1 MYVYVSEKWNI
12 IMRSSFRMTWMQNKY
27 REYITRYSM
36 EDNLIF
42 EDNQIKKYE
51 NSKQYIED
59 SNRYHLT
66 KELEDTKRK
75 NAELTTIANAKMTKD
90 LELEVKGQK
99 PDEYNKKIY
108 LLKNMKWLQRSLWQ
122 ENG

>member
-1 MYVYVSEKWNI
+1 
-12 IMRSSFRMTWMQNKY
+12 MTWMQNKY

-36 EDNLIF
+36 DDNLIF

-59 SNRYHLT
+59 TNRYHLT

-75 NAELTTIANAKMTKD
+75 NAELTTIANAKVQKE
-90 LELEVKGQK
+90 LELDVKGK
-99 PDEYNKKIY
+99 EANEYQRKIY
-108 LLKNMKWLQRSLWQ
+108 LLKNMKWLQQS
-122 ENG
+122 

>member
-1 MYVYVSEKWNI
+1 MD
-12 IMRSSFRMTWMQNKY
+12 
-27 REYITRYSM
+27 
-36 EDNLIF
+36 DNLIF

-75 NAELTTIANAKMTKD
+75 NAELTTIANAKMNKD

-99 PDEYNKKIY
+99 PDEYNKKLY
-108 LLKNMKWLQRSLWQ
+108 LLKNMK
-122 ENG
+122 